1 MAGKT
6 AVKTDV
12 KAGRFRQKVLSFMKK
27 NHMTD
32 RGDSVLAAVSGGAD
46 SVCLLLL
53 LHEMAAELGI
63 KVFAFHMNHGIRGA
77 EADRDEQFVMELCER
92 LNIPLT
98 VAHEKVEEYAAER
111 GLSGEEAGRILRYH
125 HLGETAE
132 KYQCAKIA
140 VAHHEDDDAETV
152 LLNLFRGSGLA
163 GLSGIRP
170 VRENIIRPLLCVS
183 RKEIE
188 GYLNEQELSWC
199 EDSTNKENDYTRNKI
214 RNELLPWVT
223 ENINSRA
230 AEHILAVSEFA
241 AQADAYFEM
250 EAEKILEESCSK
262 RREEGKQPNSKNAG
276 EADGKESG
284 TGQSSKV
291 AENEKK
297 MCTKINTDI
306 FDPQPEILKT
316 YIVRRMILNAAGKA
330 KDITERHIRSV
341 MDLSGPGGGHTVD
354 LPYGLKAVRGY
365 ETLGIVQNKNPSQM
379 FGSDQKQE
387 RKPVFENKINPE
399 TEMDE
404 ILDLGGTHIRLH
416 AVHREKELEIPKNQ
430 YTKWF
435 DYDKINVG
443 LSIRYR
449 KNGDYLT
456 LSGGGKKKLR
466 RYMIDE
472 KIPENERDR
481 IPVLA
486 DGDHV
491 LWVVGYRIS
500 DYYKITDETEH
511 ILEAE
516 VILPGGESRKAADRQ
531 ASGIAK
537 EKTMADKIRV
547 LLNEE
552 EVDRRIKEIAEQ
564 INKDYEGKAV
574 HLICILKGGVF
585 FTCELAKRLTVPVTL
600 DFMSVSS
607 YGSGTESSGVVKI
620 IKDLDQPL
628 EGKNVLIVEDI
639 IDSGRTLAYLI
650 DILHK
655 RNPNSIHLCTLLDKP
670 ERRVKKQ
677 VKVDY
682 TCFTIPD
689 EFVVG
694 YGLDYDQK
702 YRNLPFIGVVEQQ

>member
-46 SVCLLLL
+46 SVCLLWL

-250 EAEKILEESCSK
+250 KAERILEESCSK

-291 AENEKK
+291 AENEMK

-379 FGSDQKQE
+379 SESDQKQE
-387 RKPVFENKINPE
+387 RKPVFENKINLE
-399 TEMDE
+399 TDMDE

-416 AVHREKELEIPKNQ
+416 AVHRKKEPEIPKNQ

-516 VILPGGESRKAADRQ
+516 VILPGGGEPEGGRQ
-531 ASGIAK
+531 AGIW
-537 EKTMADKIRV
+537 
-547 LLNEE
+547 N
-552 EVDRRIKEIAEQ
+552 
-564 INKDYEGKAV
+564 
-574 HLICILKGGVF
+574 CKG
-585 FTCELAKRLTVPVTL
+585 
-600 DFMSVSS
+600 
-607 YGSGTESSGVVKI
+607 
-620 IKDLDQPL
+620 
-628 EGKNVLIVEDI
+628 EDH
-639 IDSGRTLAYLI
+639 G
-650 DILHK
+650 
-655 RNPNSIHLCTLLDKP
+655 
-670 ERRVKKQ
+670 
-677 VKVDY
+677 
-682 TCFTIPD
+682 
-689 EFVVG
+689 
-694 YGLDYDQK
+694 
-702 YRNLPFIGVVEQQ
+702 

>member
-77 EADRDEQFVMELCER
+77 EADRDERFVMELCER

-188 GYLNEQELSWC
+188 EYLNEQELSWC

-241 AQADAYFEM
+241 TQADAYFEM
-250 EAEKILEESCSK
+250 EAERILEESCSK
-262 RREEGKQPNSKNAG
+262 RREEAKQPTSQNVG

-284 TGQSSKV
+284 TGQDLKV
-291 AENEKK
+291 AENAMK
-297 MCTKINTDI
+297 MYTKISTNL
-306 FDPQPEILKT
+306 FDSQPEILKT
-316 YIVRRMILNAAGKA
+316 YIIRRMVLNAAGKA
-330 KDITERHIRSV
+330 KDITERHIRAV
-341 MDLSGPGGGHTVD
+341 MKLTGPGGGHSVN
-354 LPYGLKAVRGY
+354 LPYGLQAVRGY
-365 ETLGIVQNKNPSQM
+365 ETLKIVQ
-379 FGSDQKQE
+379 GQE
-387 RKPVFENKINPE
+387 RRSAVESSDPGQKWKNEGSFEKEIRLRTDLDE
-399 TEMDE
+399 TFRV
-404 ILDLGGTHIRLH
+404 GPASIRLH
-416 AVHREKELEIPKNQ
+416 AIPRKKEPEIPKNQ

-516 VILPGGESRKAADRQ
+516 VILPGGGEPEGSRQ
-531 ASGIAK
+531 AGIW
-537 EKTMADKIRV
+537 
-547 LLNEE
+547 N
-552 EVDRRIKEIAEQ
+552 
-564 INKDYEGKAV
+564 
-574 HLICILKGGVF
+574 CKG
-585 FTCELAKRLTVPVTL
+585 
-600 DFMSVSS
+600 
-607 YGSGTESSGVVKI
+607 
-620 IKDLDQPL
+620 
-628 EGKNVLIVEDI
+628 EDH
-639 IDSGRTLAYLI
+639 G
-650 DILHK
+650 
-655 RNPNSIHLCTLLDKP
+655 
-670 ERRVKKQ
+670 
-677 VKVDY
+677 
-682 TCFTIPD
+682 
-689 EFVVG
+689 
-694 YGLDYDQK
+694 
-702 YRNLPFIGVVEQQ
+702 

>member
-6 AVKTDV
+6 AAKTDV

-32 RGDSVLAAVSGGAD
+32 RGDGVLAAVSGGAD

-53 LHEMAAELGI
+53 LHEMAVELGI

-77 EADRDEQFVMELCER
+77 EADRDEWYVMELCER

-111 GLSGEEAGRILRYH
+111 GLSGEEAGRILRYQ

-170 VRENIIRPLLCVS
+170 VRKNIIRPLLCVS

-188 GYLNEQELSWC
+188 EYLKEQELSWC

-250 EAEKILEESCSK
+250 EAERILEESCSE
-262 RREEGKQPNSKNAG
+262 RRKEAKQPNSQNAG

-284 TGQSSKV
+284 TGQDSKA
-291 AENEKK
+291 AETEMKK
-297 MCTKINTDI
+297 CTKINTDI
-306 FDPQPEILKT
+306 FDTQPEILKT

-330 KDITERHIRSV
+330 KDITERHIHSV
-341 MDLSGPGGGHTVD
+341 MDLSGPGSGHTAN

-365 ETLGIVQNKNPSQM
+365 DTLEIVLRKEGRNSSQM
-379 FGSDQKQE
+379 PGLNSKLE
-387 RKPVFENKINPE
+387 RKAVSGKEIRTE
-399 TEMDE
+399 TGMDE
-404 ILDLGGTHIRLH
+404 IPDLDGTHIRLH
-416 AVHREKELEIPKNQ
+416 TIPRKKELEIPKNR

-516 VILPGGESRKAADRQ
+516 VILPGGGEPEDGRQ
-531 ASGIAK
+531 ADIW
-537 EKTMADKIRV
+537 
-547 LLNEE
+547 N
-552 EVDRRIKEIAEQ
+552 
-564 INKDYEGKAV
+564 
-574 HLICILKGGVF
+574 CKG
-585 FTCELAKRLTVPVTL
+585 
-600 DFMSVSS
+600 
-607 YGSGTESSGVVKI
+607 
-620 IKDLDQPL
+620 
-628 EGKNVLIVEDI
+628 EDH
-639 IDSGRTLAYLI
+639 G
-650 DILHK
+650 
-655 RNPNSIHLCTLLDKP
+655 
-670 ERRVKKQ
+670 
-677 VKVDY
+677 
-682 TCFTIPD
+682 
-689 EFVVG
+689 
-694 YGLDYDQK
+694 
-702 YRNLPFIGVVEQQ
+702 

>member
-46 SVCLLLL
+46 SVCLLLI

-250 EAEKILEESCSK
+250 EAERILEESCSK

-291 AENEKK
+291 AENEMK

-379 FGSDQKQE
+379 SGSDQKQE

-399 TEMDE
+399 TDMDE

-416 AVHREKELEIPKNQ
+416 AVHRKKEPEIPKNQ

-500 DYYKITDETEH
+500 DYYKIT
-511 ILEAE
+511 A
-516 VILPGGESRKAADRQ
+516 VGEQ

>member
-1 MAGKT
+1 
-6 AVKTDV
+6 
-12 KAGRFRQKVLSFMKK
+12 
-27 NHMTD
+27 
-32 RGDSVLAAVSGGAD
+32 
-46 SVCLLLL
+46 
-53 LHEMAAELGI
+53 
-63 KVFAFHMNHGIRGA
+63 
-77 EADRDEQFVMELCER
+77 MELCER

-188 GYLNEQELSWC
+188 EYLNEQELSWC

-250 EAEKILEESCSK
+250 EAERILEESCSK

-276 EADGKESG
+276 EADGKEPG

-291 AENEKK
+291 AENEMK

-379 FGSDQKQE
+379 SESDQKQE
-387 RKPVFENKINPE
+387 RKPVFENKINLE
-399 TEMDE
+399 TDMDE

-435 DYDKINVG
+435 DYDKIKDG

-516 VILPGGESRKAADRQ
+516 VILPGGGEPEGGRQ
-531 ASGIAK
+531 AGIW
-537 EKTMADKIRV
+537 
-547 LLNEE
+547 N
-552 EVDRRIKEIAEQ
+552 
-564 INKDYEGKAV
+564 
-574 HLICILKGGVF
+574 CKG
-585 FTCELAKRLTVPVTL
+585 
-600 DFMSVSS
+600 
-607 YGSGTESSGVVKI
+607 
-620 IKDLDQPL
+620 
-628 EGKNVLIVEDI
+628 EDH
-639 IDSGRTLAYLI
+639 G
-650 DILHK
+650 
-655 RNPNSIHLCTLLDKP
+655 
-670 ERRVKKQ
+670 
-677 VKVDY
+677 
-682 TCFTIPD
+682 
-689 EFVVG
+689 
-694 YGLDYDQK
+694 
-702 YRNLPFIGVVEQQ
+702 

>member
-1 MAGKT
+1 MNEKMNAGI
-6 AVKTDV
+6 
-12 KAGRFRQKVLSFMKK
+12 GRFRQKVLAFMRK

-250 EAEKILEESCSK
+250 EAERILEESCSK

-276 EADGKESG
+276 EADGKESAG
-284 TGQSSKV
+284 GNRVRHDDEFQRLPFRFYPQCGR
-291 AENEKK
+291 N
-297 MCTKINTDI
+297 INHR
-306 FDPQPEILKT
+306 
-316 YIVRRMILNAAGKA
+316 YY
-330 KDITERHIRSV
+330 
-341 MDLSGPGGGHTVD
+341 SGYSGGVF
-354 LPYGLKAVRGY
+354 LLAGLKEYAHSV
-365 ETLGIVQNKNPSQM
+365 
-379 FGSDQKQE
+379 
-387 RKPVFENKINPE
+387 
-399 TEMDE
+399 
-404 ILDLGGTHIRLH
+404 HIH
-416 AVHREKELEIPKNQ
+416 HSVA
-430 YTKWF
+430 
-435 DYDKINVG
+435 G
-443 LSIRYR
+443 RY
-449 KNGDYLT
+449 
-456 LSGGGKKKLR
+456 
-466 RYMIDE
+466 
-472 KIPENERDR
+472 
-481 IPVLA
+481 VC
-486 DGDHV
+486 
-491 LWVVGYRIS
+491 
-500 DYYKITDETEH
+500 
-511 ILEAE
+511 
-516 VILPGGESRKAADRQ
+516 LPGGC
-531 ASGIAK
+531 GIQSEYPDTVCTGACHW
-537 EKTMADKIRV
+537 
-547 LLNEE
+547 
-552 EVDRRIKEIAEQ
+552 
-564 INKDYEGKAV
+564 Y
-574 HLICILKGGVF
+574 GGGR
-585 FTCELAKRLTVPVTL
+585 CHCGG
-600 DFMSVSS
+600 
-607 YGSGTESSGVVKI
+607 GSGAVQI
-620 IKDLDQPL
+620 
-628 EGKNVLIVEDI
+628 
-639 IDSGRTLAYLI
+639 
-650 DILHK
+650 
-655 RNPNSIHLCTLLDKP
+655 
-670 ERRVKKQ
+670 
-677 VKVDY
+677 
-682 TCFTIPD
+682 
-689 EFVVG
+689 
-694 YGLDYDQK
+694 
-702 YRNLPFIGVVEQQ
+702 

>member
-1 MAGKT
+1 
-6 AVKTDV
+6 
-12 KAGRFRQKVLSFMKK
+12 
-27 NHMTD
+27 MTD

-250 EAEKILEESCSK
+250 EAERILEESCSK
-262 RREEGKQPNSKNAG
+262 RREEGKQPNSQNAG

-291 AENEKK
+291 AENEMK

-387 RKPVFENKINPE
+387 RKPVFENKINLE
-399 TEMDE
+399 TDMDE

-416 AVHREKELEIPKNQ
+416 AVHRKKEPEIPKNQ

-443 LSIRYR
+443 LAIRYR

-516 VILPGGESRKAADRQ
+516 VILPGGGEPEGGRQ
-531 ASGIAK
+531 AGIW
-537 EKTMADKIRV
+537 
-547 LLNEE
+547 N
-552 EVDRRIKEIAEQ
+552 
-564 INKDYEGKAV
+564 
-574 HLICILKGGVF
+574 CKG
-585 FTCELAKRLTVPVTL
+585 
-600 DFMSVSS
+600 
-607 YGSGTESSGVVKI
+607 
-620 IKDLDQPL
+620 
-628 EGKNVLIVEDI
+628 EDH
-639 IDSGRTLAYLI
+639 G
-650 DILHK
+650 
-655 RNPNSIHLCTLLDKP
+655 
-670 ERRVKKQ
+670 
-677 VKVDY
+677 
-682 TCFTIPD
+682 
-689 EFVVG
+689 
-694 YGLDYDQK
+694 
-702 YRNLPFIGVVEQQ
+702 

>member
-12 KAGRFRQKVLSFMKK
+12 KADRFRQKVLSFMKK

-188 GYLNEQELSWC
+188 EYLNEQELSWC

-223 ENINSRA
+223 ENINSRV

-250 EAEKILEESCSK
+250 EAERILEESCSK

-291 AENEKK
+291 AENEMK

-379 FGSDQKQE
+379 SESDQKQE
-387 RKPVFENKINPE
+387 RKPVFENKINLE
-399 TEMDE
+399 TDMDE

-416 AVHREKELEIPKNQ
+416 AVHRKKEPEIPKNQ

-516 VILPGGESRKAADRQ
+516 VILPGGGEPEGGRQ
-531 ASGIAK
+531 AGIW
-537 EKTMADKIRV
+537 
-547 LLNEE
+547 N
-552 EVDRRIKEIAEQ
+552 
-564 INKDYEGKAV
+564 
-574 HLICILKGGVF
+574 CKG
-585 FTCELAKRLTVPVTL
+585 
-600 DFMSVSS
+600 
-607 YGSGTESSGVVKI
+607 
-620 IKDLDQPL
+620 
-628 EGKNVLIVEDI
+628 EDH
-639 IDSGRTLAYLI
+639 G
-650 DILHK
+650 
-655 RNPNSIHLCTLLDKP
+655 
-670 ERRVKKQ
+670 
-677 VKVDY
+677 
-682 TCFTIPD
+682 
-689 EFVVG
+689 
-694 YGLDYDQK
+694 
-702 YRNLPFIGVVEQQ
+702 

>member
-77 EADRDEQFVMELCER
+77 EADRDERFVMELCER

-188 GYLNEQELSWC
+188 EYLNEQELSWC

-416 AVHREKELEIPKNQ
+416 AVHRKKEPEIPKNQ

-537 EKTMADKIRV
+537 KKTMADKIRV

-552 EVDRRIKEIAEQ
+552 EVDMRIKEIAEQ

>member
-32 RGDSVLAAVSGGAD
+32 RGDSVLAAVAGGAD

-188 GYLNEQELSWC
+188 EYLNEQELSWC

-250 EAEKILEESCSK
+250 EAERILEESCSK

-276 EADGKESG
+276 EADGKEPG

-291 AENEKK
+291 AENEMK

-379 FGSDQKQE
+379 SESDQKQE
-387 RKPVFENKINPE
+387 RKPVFENKINLE
-399 TEMDE
+399 TDMDE

-516 VILPGGESRKAADRQ
+516 VILPGGGEPEGSRQ
-531 ASGIAK
+531 AGIW
-537 EKTMADKIRV
+537 
-547 LLNEE
+547 N
-552 EVDRRIKEIAEQ
+552 
-564 INKDYEGKAV
+564 
-574 HLICILKGGVF
+574 CKG
-585 FTCELAKRLTVPVTL
+585 
-600 DFMSVSS
+600 
-607 YGSGTESSGVVKI
+607 
-620 IKDLDQPL
+620 
-628 EGKNVLIVEDI
+628 EDH
-639 IDSGRTLAYLI
+639 G
-650 DILHK
+650 
-655 RNPNSIHLCTLLDKP
+655 
-670 ERRVKKQ
+670 
-677 VKVDY
+677 
-682 TCFTIPD
+682 
-689 EFVVG
+689 
-694 YGLDYDQK
+694 
-702 YRNLPFIGVVEQQ
+702 

>member
-46 SVCLLLL
+46 SVCLLWL

-188 GYLNEQELSWC
+188 EYLNEQELSWC

-250 EAEKILEESCSK
+250 EAERILEESCSK

-276 EADGKESG
+276 EADGKEPG

-291 AENEKK
+291 AENEMK

-379 FGSDQKQE
+379 SESDQKQE
-387 RKPVFENKINPE
+387 RKPVFENKINLE
-399 TEMDE
+399 TDMDE

-516 VILPGGESRKAADRQ
+516 VILPGGGEPEGGRQ
-531 ASGIAK
+531 AGIW
-537 EKTMADKIRV
+537 
-547 LLNEE
+547 N
-552 EVDRRIKEIAEQ
+552 
-564 INKDYEGKAV
+564 
-574 HLICILKGGVF
+574 CKG
-585 FTCELAKRLTVPVTL
+585 
-600 DFMSVSS
+600 
-607 YGSGTESSGVVKI
+607 
-620 IKDLDQPL
+620 
-628 EGKNVLIVEDI
+628 EDH
-639 IDSGRTLAYLI
+639 G
-650 DILHK
+650 
-655 RNPNSIHLCTLLDKP
+655 
-670 ERRVKKQ
+670 
-677 VKVDY
+677 
-682 TCFTIPD
+682 
-689 EFVVG
+689 
-694 YGLDYDQK
+694 
-702 YRNLPFIGVVEQQ
+702 

>member
-53 LHEMAAELGI
+53 LREMAAELGI

-77 EADRDEQFVMELCER
+77 EADRDERFVMELCER

-291 AENEKK
+291 AENEMK

-379 FGSDQKQE
+379 SGSDQKQE

-399 TEMDE
+399 TDMDE

-416 AVHREKELEIPKNQ
+416 AVHRKKEPEIPKNQ

-435 DYDKINVG
+435 DYDKIKG
-443 LSIRYR
+443 TLSVRTR
-449 KNGDYLT
+449 RTGDYLI
-456 LSGGGKKKLR
+456 LPSGGSKTIA

-472 KIPENERDR
+472 KIPKEKREK
-481 IPVLA
+481 ILLLA
-486 DGDHV
+486 EGSHV
-491 LWVVGYRIS
+491 LWVVGFRIS
-500 DYYKITDETEH
+500 EYYKIEEHTEN
-511 ILEAE
+511 ILQ
-516 VILPGGESRKAADRQ
+516 VTCDGG
-531 ASGIAK
+531 
-537 EKTMADKIRV
+537 
-547 LLNEE
+547 
-552 EVDRRIKEIAEQ
+552 
-564 INKDYEGKAV
+564 KDY
-574 HLICILKGGVF
+574 
-585 FTCELAKRLTVPVTL
+585 
-600 DFMSVSS
+600 
-607 YGSGTESSGVVKI
+607 
-620 IKDLDQPL
+620 
-628 EGKNVLIVEDI
+628 
-639 IDSGRTLAYLI
+639 GR
-650 DILHK
+650 
-655 RNPNSIHLCTLLDKP
+655 
-670 ERRVKKQ
+670 
-677 VKVDY
+677 
-682 TCFTIPD
+682 
-689 EFVVG
+689 
-694 YGLDYDQK
+694 
-702 YRNLPFIGVVEQQ
+702 

>member
-1 MAGKT
+1 MNEKMNAGT
-6 AVKTDV
+6 
-12 KAGRFRQKVLSFMKK
+12 GRFRQKVLAFMRK

-77 EADRDEQFVMELCER
+77 EADRDERFVMELCER

-188 GYLNEQELSWC
+188 EYLNEQELSWC

-250 EAEKILEESCSK
+250 EAERILEESCSK

-291 AENEKK
+291 AENEMK

-306 FDPQPEILKT
+306 FDTQPEILRT

-330 KDITERHIRSV
+330 KDITERHIHSV
-341 MDLSGPGGGHTVD
+341 MDLSGPGGGHTAD

-365 ETLGIVQNKNPSQM
+365 DTLEIVLRKEGRNSSQM
-379 FGSDQKQE
+379 PDLNSKLE
-387 RKPVFENKINPE
+387 RKAVSRKEIR
-399 TEMDE
+399 TEMGMDE
-404 ILDLGGTHIRLH
+404 IPDLDGTHIRLH
-416 AVHREKELEIPKNQ
+416 TIPREKELEIPKNQ

-491 LWVVGYRIS
+491 LWVIGYRIS

-516 VILPGGESRKAADRQ
+516 VILPGGGEPEGSRQ
-531 ASGIAK
+531 AGIW
-537 EKTMADKIRV
+537 
-547 LLNEE
+547 N
-552 EVDRRIKEIAEQ
+552 
-564 INKDYEGKAV
+564 
-574 HLICILKGGVF
+574 CKG
-585 FTCELAKRLTVPVTL
+585 
-600 DFMSVSS
+600 
-607 YGSGTESSGVVKI
+607 
-620 IKDLDQPL
+620 
-628 EGKNVLIVEDI
+628 EDH
-639 IDSGRTLAYLI
+639 G
-650 DILHK
+650 
-655 RNPNSIHLCTLLDKP
+655 
-670 ERRVKKQ
+670 
-677 VKVDY
+677 
-682 TCFTIPD
+682 
-689 EFVVG
+689 
-694 YGLDYDQK
+694 
-702 YRNLPFIGVVEQQ
+702 

>member
-1 MAGKT
+1 MTGKME
-6 AVKTDV
+6 A
-12 KAGRFRQKVLSFMKK
+12 KADAKRNKFRQKVLGFIRK

-32 RGDSVLAAVSGGAD
+32 RGDGVLAAVSGGAD

-77 EADRDEQFVMELCER
+77 EADRDERFVAELCKQ
-92 LNIPLT
+92 LGVPLT
-98 VAHEKVEEYAAER
+98 IAHEKVEEYAAEH
-111 GLSGEEAGRILRYH
+111 GLSGEEAGRILRYQ
-125 HLGETAE
+125 HLGETA
-132 KYQCAKIA
+132 KQYKCTKIA

-188 GYLNEQELSWC
+188 EYLKEQELSWC

-250 EAEKILEESCSK
+250 EAERILRENCGKRAESV
-262 RREEGKQPNSKNAG
+262 KNDAN
-276 EADGKESG
+276 
-284 TGQSSKV
+284 V
-291 AENEKK
+291 Y
-297 MCTKINTDI
+297 TKINTDV
-306 FDPQPEILKT
+306 FDVQPEILKT
-316 YIVRRMILNAAGKA
+316 YVIRRMILNAAGKA
-330 KDITERHIRSV
+330 KDITERHIRSI
-341 MDLSGPGGGHTVD
+341 MDLSGPGGGHTAD

-365 ETLGIVQNKNPSQM
+365 ETLEIVHAQNA
-379 FGSDQKQE
+379 DQE
-387 RKPVFENKINPE
+387 PGVPE
-399 TEMDE
+399 
-404 ILDLGGTHIRLH
+404 IRLH
-416 AVHREKELEIPKNQ
+416 TIPRKKELEIPKNQ

-443 LSIRYR
+443 LSIRFR
-449 KNGDYLT
+449 QNGDYLT

-466 RYMIDE
+466 RFMIDE

-516 VILPGGESRKAADRQ
+516 VILPGGEKRPEDGGRQ
-531 ASGIAK
+531 ADIW
-537 EKTMADKIRV
+537 
-547 LLNEE
+547 N
-552 EVDRRIKEIAEQ
+552 
-564 INKDYEGKAV
+564 
-574 HLICILKGGVF
+574 CKG
-585 FTCELAKRLTVPVTL
+585 
-600 DFMSVSS
+600 
-607 YGSGTESSGVVKI
+607 
-620 IKDLDQPL
+620 
-628 EGKNVLIVEDI
+628 EDH
-639 IDSGRTLAYLI
+639 G
-650 DILHK
+650 
-655 RNPNSIHLCTLLDKP
+655 
-670 ERRVKKQ
+670 
-677 VKVDY
+677 
-682 TCFTIPD
+682 
-689 EFVVG
+689 
-694 YGLDYDQK
+694 
-702 YRNLPFIGVVEQQ
+702 

>member
-330 KDITERHIRSV
+330 KDITERHIRYV

-416 AVHREKELEIPKNQ
+416 AVHRKKEPEIPKNQ

>member
-1 MAGKT
+1 MAEKMEGK
-6 AVKTDV
+6 AD
-12 KAGRFRQKVLSFMKK
+12 ADRRRFRQKVLGFMRNK
-27 NHMTD
+27 HMTD
-32 RGDSVLAAVSGGAD
+32 RGDGVLAAVSGGAD

-53 LHEMAAELGI
+53 LNGMAAELGI
-63 KVFAFHMNHGIRGA
+63 RVFAFHMNHGIRGE
-77 EADRDEQFVMELCER
+77 EADRDEQFVEELCKQ
-92 LNIPLT
+92 LGIPLT
-98 VAHEKVEEYAAER
+98 VAHEKVEIYAEEH
-111 GLSGEEAGRILRYH
+111 GLSGEEAGRILRYR
-125 HLGETAE
+125 HLEETAE
-132 KYQCAKIA
+132 SYQCAKIA

-170 VRENIIRPLLCVS
+170 VRGKIIRPLLCVS

-188 GYLNEQELSWC
+188 EYLKGQGFSWC
-199 EDSTNKENDYTRNKI
+199 EDSTNRENDYTRNKI
-214 RNELLPWVT
+214 RNELLPWVR

-230 AEHILAVSEFA
+230 AEHILAVSELA
-241 AQADAYFEM
+241 AQADVYFEM
-250 EAEKILEESCSK
+250 EAERILEESCSK
-262 RREEGKQPNSKNAG
+262 RREEAKQPTSQNVG

-284 TGQSSKV
+284 TGQGSKV
-291 AENEKK
+291 AENEMK

-330 KDITERHIRSV
+330 KDITERHIHSV

-365 ETLGIVQNKNPSQM
+365 ETLGIVQSKKEKNPSQM
-379 FGSDQKQE
+379 SESDQKQE
-387 RKPVFENKINPE
+387 RKTVFENKINPE
-399 TEMDE
+399 TDMDE

-416 AVHREKELEIPKNQ
+416 AVHRKKELEIPKNQ

-491 LWVVGYRIS
+491 LWVIGYRIS

-516 VILPGGESRKAADRQ
+516 VILPGGGEP
-531 ASGIAK
+531 
-537 EKTMADKIRV
+537 
-547 LLNEE
+547 
-552 EVDRRIKEIAEQ
+552 
-564 INKDYEGKAV
+564 EG
-574 HLICILKGGVF
+574 
-585 FTCELAKRLTVPVTL
+585 
-600 DFMSVSS
+600 
-607 YGSGTESSGVVKI
+607 
-620 IKDLDQPL
+620 
-628 EGKNVLIVEDI
+628 
-639 IDSGRTLAYLI
+639 GR
-650 DILHK
+650 
-655 RNPNSIHLCTLLDKP
+655 
-670 ERRVKKQ
+670 
-677 VKVDY
+677 
-682 TCFTIPD
+682 
-689 EFVVG
+689 
-694 YGLDYDQK
+694 
-702 YRNLPFIGVVEQQ
+702 

>member
-1 MAGKT
+1 MTK
-6 AVKTDV
+6 VKADV
-12 KAGRFRQKVLSFMKK
+12 KVGRFRQKVLGFIKK

-32 RGDSVLAAVSGGAD
+32 RGDGVLAAVSGGAD

-53 LHEMAAELGI
+53 LHEIAAELGI
-63 KVFAFHMNHGIRGA
+63 KIFAFHMNHGIRGA
-77 EADRDEQFVMELCER
+77 EADRDERFVAELCER
-92 LNIPLT
+92 LNVPLT
-98 VAHEKVEEYAAER
+98 VVHEKVEEYAAEH
-111 GLSGEEAGRILRYH
+111 GLSGEEAGRILRYQ
-125 HLGETAE
+125 HLEETA
-132 KYQCAKIA
+132 KQYKCTKIA

-188 GYLNEQELSWC
+188 EYLKEQELSWC
-199 EDSTNKENDYTRNKI
+199 EDSTNRENDYTRNKI

-223 ENINSRA
+223 ENINNRA

-250 EAEKILEESCSK
+250 EAEKIL
-262 RREEGKQPNSKNAG
+262 QA
-276 EADGKESG
+276 SG
-284 TGQSSKV
+284 
-291 AENEKK
+291 N
-297 MCTKINTDI
+297 TKIDTKI
-306 FDPQPEILKT
+306 FDAQPEILKT

-365 ETLGIVQNKNPSQM
+365 ENLEIIHVQIAEQVPGLPK
-379 FGSDQKQE
+379 
-387 RKPVFENKINPE
+387 
-399 TEMDE
+399 
-404 ILDLGGTHIRLH
+404 IRL
-416 AVHREKELEIPKNQ
+416 RTIPRKKELEIPKNQ

-443 LSIRYR
+443 LSIRFR

-466 RYMIDE
+466 RFMIDE

-481 IPVLA
+481 IPILA

-516 VILPGGESRKAADRQ
+516 VILPGGEKLPEDGGRQ
-531 ASGIAK
+531 A
-537 EKTMADKIRV
+537 D
-547 LLNEE
+547 
-552 EVDRRIKEIAEQ
+552 
-564 INKDYEGKAV
+564 
-574 HLICILKGGVF
+574 ICNCKG
-585 FTCELAKRLTVPVTL
+585 
-600 DFMSVSS
+600 
-607 YGSGTESSGVVKI
+607 
-620 IKDLDQPL
+620 
-628 EGKNVLIVEDI
+628 EDH
-639 IDSGRTLAYLI
+639 G
-650 DILHK
+650 
-655 RNPNSIHLCTLLDKP
+655 
-670 ERRVKKQ
+670 
-677 VKVDY
+677 
-682 TCFTIPD
+682 
-689 EFVVG
+689 
-694 YGLDYDQK
+694 
-702 YRNLPFIGVVEQQ
+702 

>member
-46 SVCLLLL
+46 SVCLLWL

-250 EAEKILEESCSK
+250 EAERILEESCSK

-291 AENEKK
+291 AENEMK

-379 FGSDQKQE
+379 SESDQKQE
-387 RKPVFENKINPE
+387 RKPVFENKINLE
-399 TEMDE
+399 TDMDE

-416 AVHREKELEIPKNQ
+416 AVHRKKEPEIPKNQ

-516 VILPGGESRKAADRQ
+516 VILPGGGEPEGGRQ
-531 ASGIAK
+531 AGIW
-537 EKTMADKIRV
+537 
-547 LLNEE
+547 N
-552 EVDRRIKEIAEQ
+552 
-564 INKDYEGKAV
+564 
-574 HLICILKGGVF
+574 CKG
-585 FTCELAKRLTVPVTL
+585 
-600 DFMSVSS
+600 
-607 YGSGTESSGVVKI
+607 
-620 IKDLDQPL
+620 
-628 EGKNVLIVEDI
+628 EDH
-639 IDSGRTLAYLI
+639 G
-650 DILHK
+650 
-655 RNPNSIHLCTLLDKP
+655 
-670 ERRVKKQ
+670 
-677 VKVDY
+677 
-682 TCFTIPD
+682 
-689 EFVVG
+689 
-694 YGLDYDQK
+694 
-702 YRNLPFIGVVEQQ
+702 